1 MTAYESAGFDPPAP
15 VARVA
20 IMNIG
25 TGDEFPD
32 VPLLVDTGADA
43 TLLPAEAAV
52 RAIGVPPVEGTL
64 YPLMGFDGSPTDAV
78 AADLALRFLGKTVRG
93 RFLLIDRKFGIL
105 GRDVLNHFRV
115 LLDGPAREWGSP
127 G

>member
-1 MTAYESAGFDPPAP
+1 MTAYESDGFDPPAP
-15 VARVA
+15 VARVT
-20 IMNIG
+20 IMNIE

-43 TLLPAEAAV
+43 TLLPAEAV
-52 RAIGVPPVEGTL
+52 RAIGVPTVEGTL
-64 YPLMGFDGSPTDAV
+64 YPLMGFDGSRTDAV

-115 LLDGPAREWGSP
+115 LFDGPARKWGSP
-127 G
+127 D